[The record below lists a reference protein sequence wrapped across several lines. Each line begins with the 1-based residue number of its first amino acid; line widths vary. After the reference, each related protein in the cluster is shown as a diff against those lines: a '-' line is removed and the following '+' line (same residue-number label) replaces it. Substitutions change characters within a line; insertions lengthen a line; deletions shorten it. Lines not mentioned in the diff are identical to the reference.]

1 MKSDAYEHPI
11 STYGTAGH
19 GDVPKSS
26 VSRPEWGLT
35 RPQMIQ
41 LEASLYALSTA
52 FMRV

>member
-1 MKSDAYEHPI
+1 MKSDVYDHPI
-11 STYGTAGH
+11 STYSSAGH
-19 GDVPKSS
+19 GDEPKSS

-35 RPQMIQ
+35 RPLRIQ